1 MRYHCFVMKTFLG
14 VVLGTITLLSANAIA
29 QVTTGAGTSGKIPL
43 WTGAHAQSNSVITQS
58 GSNIGIGTTAP
69 TSPLTILS
77 AAASAAIYARD
88 TGSGPGVWGIANSGF
103 GLRGNSSSGPGAGG
117 YSTSYVGVLGN
128 STNNIGIWG
137 IHAAATGTQPGV
149 RGQTASTDPNSSGVY
164 GFAASGIGV
173 YGQSTN
179 RNGLE
184 GLGGANGVKGACSL
198 QDGNGVFGEANLGSS
213 AYAVYGSSTS
223 GSGVV
228 GSTTG
233 AGDGVM
239 GVASGSNSYGGN
251 FMSDAYRGG
260 VAQGGGGA
268 YDFLVQNNGNGI
280 GLHVDNNASIGGDI
294 IVAGS
299 KSGYV
304 VDHMQNADALPF
316 EQGDIVVIADNSAA
330 PVLGTIP
337 VPRVRL
343 ATTPNDTAV
352 VGIVDRVTYVPSEKI
367 RSQYNAQLQADR
379 EAASQTMAAQ
389 PAGKILRKANISDRI
404 SDAVGTIHADDTS
417 VRAEPGSYCSVVTLG
432 AYKSVKVD
440 ANYGAIKAGDLLTT
454 SWHAGYAMKVQDKVA
469 ASGAVI
475 GKALGNLATGTGA
488 IPVLVTLK

>member
-1 MRYHCFVMKTFLG
+1 MKTFLG
-14 VVLGTITLLSANAIA
+14 VLLGTITLFSTSVIA
-29 QVTTGAGTSGKIPL
+29 QVTTGSGTSGRIPV
-43 WTGAHAQSNSVITQS
+43 WTGVHAQGNSIITQS

-77 AAASAAIYARD
+77 GAASPAVSARD
-88 TGSGPGVWGIANSGF
+88 TGSGPAVWGIANSGF
-103 GLRGNSSSGPGAGG
+103 GLRGNSASGPGVGG
-117 YSTSYVGVLGN
+117 YSTSYVGLLGN

-137 IHAAATGTQPGV
+137 IHAAGTGTQPGV
-149 RGQTASTDPNSSGVY
+149 RGQTASTDPNSSGVA
-164 GFAASGIGV
+164 GFAGSGMGV

-179 RNGLE
+179 SNGLE
-184 GLGGANGVKGACSL
+184 GLGGANGVKGACSV

-213 AYAVYGSSTS
+213 AYAVYGSSSS
-223 GSGVV
+223 GFGVV

-233 AGDGVM
+233 AGDGVT
-239 GVASGSNSYGGN
+239 GFASGSNSYGGN

-268 YDFLVQNNGNGI
+268 YDFVVQNNSHGI
-280 GLHVDNNASIGGDI
+280 GLRVDNNASVGGDLT
-294 IVAGS
+294 VAGA

-304 VDHMQNADALPF
+304 VDHMQNADAVPF
-316 EQGDIVVIADNSAA
+316 EQGDVVVIADNSAA

-337 VPRVRL
+337 VARVKL
-343 ATTPNDTAV
+343 ATSANDTAV

-367 RSQYNAQLQADR
+367 RSQYSAQQQADR
-379 EAASQTMAAQ
+379 EAASQTIATQ
-389 PAGKILRKANISDRI
+389 PGGKIVRKANIPDRI
-404 SDAVGTIHADDTS
+404 NDAVGTIHADDTV

-475 GKALGNLATGTGA
+475 GKALGSLATGAGT

>member
-1 MRYHCFVMKTFLG
+1 MKKG
-14 VVLGTITLLSANAIA
+14 GAVLGAAMFISVSAFA
-29 QVTTGAGTSGKIPL
+29 QVTTGSGTTGRIPL
-43 WTGAHAQSNSVITQS
+43 WTGAHAQGNSVITQS
-58 GSNIGIGTTAP
+58 GANIGIGTTAP

-77 AAASAAIYARD
+77 GSASPAIYARD
-88 TGSGPGVWGIANSGF
+88 TGSGPAVWGIANSGF
-103 GLRGNSSSGPGAGG
+103 GLRGNSASGPGVGG
-117 YSTSYVGVLGN
+117 YSTSYVGLLGN

-137 IHAAATGTQPGV
+137 IHAAGTGTQPGV
-149 RGQTASTDPNSSGVY
+149 RGQTASTDPNSSGVA
-164 GFAASGIGV
+164 GFAGNGIGV

-179 RNGLE
+179 RNGVE
-184 GLGGANGVKGACSL
+184 GFGGANGVKGTCSL
-198 QDGNGVFGEANLGSS
+198 QDGNGVFGEADLGSS
-213 AYAVYGSSTS
+213 AYAVYGSSTT
-223 GSGVV
+223 GFGVV

-233 AGDGVM
+233 AGDGVT
-239 GVASGSNSYGGN
+239 GFASGSNSSGGN
-251 FMSDAYRGG
+251 FMSAAYRGG

-268 YDFLVQNNGNGI
+268 YDFVVQNNGNGV
-280 GLHVDNNASIGGDI
+280 GLRVDNNASIGGDL

-299 KSGYV
+299 KTGYV

-316 EQGDIVVIADNSAA
+316 EQGDVVVIADNSAA
-330 PVLGTIP
+330 PVIGTIP

-343 ATTPNDTAV
+343 ATVANDTAV

-367 RSQYNAQLQADR
+367 RSQYNAQQQADR

-389 PAGKILRKANISDRI
+389 PGGKIVRKANISDRI
-404 SDAVGTIHADDTS
+404 SDAVGTIHTDDTS

-454 SWHAGYAMKVQDKVA
+454 SWHAGYAMKVQDKLA

-475 GKALGNLATGTGA
+475 GKALGSLATGTGT